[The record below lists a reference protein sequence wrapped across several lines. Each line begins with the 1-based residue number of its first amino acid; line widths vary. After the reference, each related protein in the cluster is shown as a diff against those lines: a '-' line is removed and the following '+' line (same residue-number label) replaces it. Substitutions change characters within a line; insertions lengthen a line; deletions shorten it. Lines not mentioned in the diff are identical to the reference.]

1 MTDEETKGKVE
12 DFLFRYLEG
21 CTVGQQV
28 DRLEDLSA
36 ELLVRADDL
45 RAEMAAAEEAS

>member
-1 MTDEETKGKVE
+1 MDVE
-12 DFLFRYLEG
+12 ARDFIISFLDGYSKAE
-21 CTVGQQV
+21 QV

-45 RAEMAAAEEAS
+45 RAEMAAAEEES

>member
-1 MTDEETKGKVE
+1 MDVETR
-12 DFLFRYLEG
+12 DFITSFLDGYSKAE
-21 CTVGQQV
+21 QV

-45 RAEMAAAEEAS
+45 RAEMAAAEEES